1 MLKTTM
7 IYLVSETHIM
17 YYKEVKIFLRSET
30 SLFSQTVI
38 TYCNQILKK
47 KKTVSE
53 GHLVGFVGRACDPF
67 PRVMVQAPCGVWRLL
82 KIKRKT
88 ITSII
93 RSDSLS
99 SLIYMEAFLIVLL
112 MPFH

>member
-1 MLKTTM
+1 M

-47 KKTVSE
+47 KKN
-53 GHLVGFVGRACDPF
+53 
-67 PRVMVQAPCGVWRLL
+67 
-82 KIKRKT
+82 
-88 ITSII
+88 SI
-93 RSDSLS
+93 RGTPGWLCR
-99 SLIYMEAFLIVLL
+99 
-112 MPFH
+112 